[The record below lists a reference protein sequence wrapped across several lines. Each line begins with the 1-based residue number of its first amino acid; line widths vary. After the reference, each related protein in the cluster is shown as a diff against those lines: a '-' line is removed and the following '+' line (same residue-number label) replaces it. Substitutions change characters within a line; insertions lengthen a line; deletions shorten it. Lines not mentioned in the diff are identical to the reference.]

1 MNGAE
6 ALKIAQAALRFVA
19 ADDRR
24 KRLRDAY
31 ETAVRAHGQAGTL
44 EFDGEDG
51 RIIGPEDVVEARQ
64 DFRSAA
70 ASVAGY
76 RRGLASASRSALLS
90 GVPVKGLAKARG
102 DRADS

>member
-1 MNGAE
+1 MNGSE

-24 KRLRDAY
+24 KRLRDVY
-31 ETAVRAHGQAGTL
+31 ETAVREHGQAGTL
-44 EFDGEDG
+44 EIDGEDG

-76 RRGLASASRSALLS
+76 RRGLAKACQPSLLS
-90 GVPVKGLAKARG
+90 GVPSKGLAKARG
-102 DRADS
+102 DYARA